1 MDKIRLEFRKFLLE
15 LSNDLAP
22 QEVEKL
28 KFLLEIPGSARNDM
42 SEAFHVFHYLC
53 QDEKL
58 TPTDFAV
65 LQDVLE
71 SVNRQDLRS
80 KIDGKKDYFAE
91 SYIAESKKNPMNAHI
106 GWKNACQ
113 APPPQGISVE
123 GDDVVTDAGPDA
135 SPSSLKCTTLLPYQP
150 PPFAFTTAESSS
162 DMSKQEQKED
172 EDNGMRKQKPKES
185 EDTGFDFST
194 LGPLPAIDEHQMK
207 ALFERLTPL
216 HSEPLFRPPNS
227 HFNHRPQRPANQRY
241 VKDDYVVW
249 IGNAVRTVESTPDA
263 FVVEMNNGSEFTI
276 NINNSNSFDAEVDI
290 EFGGRYL
297 GCWHVEH
304 FMVQD
309 LKITGSAYEPGALTF
324 YGRDEG
330 LTPTKEVSADSIIK
344 LEFKPDAH
352 GLLVRGTFYPE
363 RPIALQRHAFLS
375 QVFTAIEKNVGG
387 GDFKV
392 AMLVRPES
400 ERLHL
405 NASDESDRQTRIDDL
420 GFKVNERIIAL
431 SDNER
436 VNVELPDG
444 TVHKVAFRPLYG
456 GLYEI
461 IEAVAEITEVVKE
474 RVMIYYKNIPL
485 RKEKMSPLVMAFAE
499 ETCPSLKAE
508 IAEEFTVKLEGGS
521 LPDGESRERKVHDF
535 TLIYILLK
543 ELQEENLCSSNAKL
557 SHEDKRL
564 QHGNY
569 HKTLKDSG
577 VKSGSV
583 IKMVEYKPSQSFDLD
598 EKIKDGY
605 DLNSMEDRSMD
616 VYTQYRLPDK
626 RFGKA
631 HCHAYGDGDF
641 GFDYSR
647 PSRGFATRGFDD
659 YLGIISLE
667 GQRFDARKRYYE
679 DLNREQKF
687 EKFLKSTLIVKLI
700 SSQN

>member
-150 PPFAFTTAESSS
+150 PPFAFTTAAS
-162 DMSKQEQKED
+162 
-172 EDNGMRKQKPKES
+172 
-185 EDTGFDFST
+185 TICFS
-194 LGPLPAIDEHQMK
+194 HCW
-207 ALFERLTPL
+207 
-216 HSEPLFRPPNS
+216 
-227 HFNHRPQRPANQRY
+227 PQRPANQRY

-508 IAEEFTVKLEGGS
+508 IAEEFTVK
-521 LPDGESRERKVHDF
+521 
-535 TLIYILLK
+535 
-543 ELQEENLCSSNAKL
+543 
-557 SHEDKRL
+557 RL

-700 SSQN
+700 SSQQSI